1 MLWMIEMKRETI
13 QFLSKLI
20 RRKISMARYKE
31 IADEVRRRILDG
43 EYPAESLIP
52 DQNSLADEFEVSRMT
67 IKKALDIIAT
77 EGLIYRQRGSGTYV
91 MKTALLGNKDGY
103 LQDYEGLTKQMQ
115 GKTIQSKVISFDIEF
130 PDDELASML
139 MIETNSPVY
148 KIVRQR
154 VVQENELK
162 ILEYTY
168 FVAELIPGLSEEHAE
183 KSIYNYIQNELELGF
198 GGAFRK
204 IHADKSD
211 ELDHK
216 YLDCAEHDP
225 VLEVEQVVYL
235 KNGKPFEYSR
245 SRNRFDTRSYTM
257 VDVQR
262 DN

>member
-1 MLWMIEMKRETI
+1 MT
-13 QFLSKLI
+13 
-20 RRKISMARYKE
+20 ARYKE
-31 IADEVRRRILDG
+31 ISDEVRRRIFDG

-52 DQNSLADEFEVSRMT
+52 DQNSLSKEFKVSRMT

-91 MKTALLGNKDGY
+91 LKTALLGNRDGY
-103 LQDYEGLTKQMQ
+103 LQEYEGLTKQMK
-115 GKTIQSKVISFDIEF
+115 GKTVKSHIIQFDIEF
-130 PDDELASML
+130 PNEEVAGFL

-154 VVQENELK
+154 TVEENDLK

-168 FVAELIPGLSEEHAE
+168 YSSELIPGLSREHAE
-183 KSIYNYIQNELELGF
+183 KSIYDYIQKELGLTF

-204 IHADKSD
+204 IQADKPN
-211 ELDHK
+211 EFDHK
-216 YLDCAEHDP
+216 YLECKEHDP
-225 VLEVEQVVYL
+225 VLEVEQIVYL

>member
-1 MLWMIEMKRETI
+1 MA
-13 QFLSKLI
+13 
-20 RRKISMARYKE
+20 ARYKQ

-52 DQNSLADEFEVSRMT
+52 DQNSLADEFQVSRMT
-67 IKKALDIIAT
+67 VKKALDIIAT

-91 MKTALLGNKDGY
+91 MKTALLGNRDGY
-103 LQDYEGLTKQMQ
+103 LKEYEGLTKQMK
-115 GKTIQSKVISFDIEF
+115 GKSIETNVVQFDIEF
-130 PDDELASML
+130 PDNDLASML
-139 MIETNSPVY
+139 MIEQNSPVY

-154 VVQENELK
+154 VVEENELK

-168 FVAELIPGLSEEHAE
+168 FAAELIPGLSKDHA
-183 KSIYNYIQNELELGF
+183 KNSIYEYIQGELGLQF

-211 ELDHK
+211 ELDHT
-216 YLDCAEHDP
+216 YLDCKEHDP
-225 VLEVEQVVYL
+225 VLEVEQIVYL

-262 DN
+262 EN

>member
-1 MLWMIEMKRETI
+1 
-13 QFLSKLI
+13 
-20 RRKISMARYKE
+20 MARYKE

-52 DQNSLADEFEVSRMT
+52 DQNTLADQFGVSRMT

-91 MKTALLGNKDGY
+91 MKTALLGNRDGY
-103 LQDYEGLTKQMQ
+103 LKEYEGLTKQFQ
-115 GKTIQSKVISFDIEF
+115 GKNIKSKVIQFDIEF
-130 PDDELASML
+130 PDEELASML

-154 VVQENELK
+154 VVEENDLK

-168 FVAELIPGLSEEHAE
+168 FAAELIPGLSEEHA
-183 KSIYNYIQNELELGF
+183 KNSIYTYIQKELGLSF

-204 IHADKSD
+204 IHADKSNK
-211 ELDHK
+211 LDHE
-216 YLDCAEHDP
+216 YLDCKEHDP
-225 VLEVEQVVYL
+225 VLEVEQIVYL